1 MVQSENPVKMLWHEQ
16 TIIMFLRMM
25 EGMIAVQSFFYYNN
39 LQNQAQLASY
49 RMIYFQFLK
58 GHSHESF
65 LKGHSQESFLI
76 GHSQE
81 SFLKGHSH
89 ESFLIGH
96 SHESFLIGHSHESFY
111 RTLSREFLIGQSHE
125 SFLCTYVRGLYFA
138 TKTKIDDNLRKQLLG
153 LINPLF
159 LLVNLVAIN

>member
-1 MVQSENPVKMLWHEQ
+1 
-16 TIIMFLRMM
+16 MM
-25 EGMIAVQSFFYYNN
+25 EGMITVQSFFYYNN

-96 SHESFLIGHSHESFY
+96 SHESFLIGHSHESF
-111 RTLSREFLIGQSHE
+111 
-125 SFLCTYVRGLYFA
+125 LCTYVRGLYFA

-153 LINPLF
+153 SINPLF

>member
-16 TIIMFLRMM
+16 MIIMFLRMM

-49 RMIYFQFLK
+49 RMIYLQ
-58 GHSHESF
+58 
-65 LKGHSQESFLI
+65 
-76 GHSQE
+76 
-81 SFLKGHSH
+81 FLKGHSH

-96 SHESFLIGHSHESFY
+96 SHESFLTGH
-111 RTLSREFLIGQSHE
+111 SHE

>member
-1 MVQSENPVKMLWHEQ
+1 MVQSENPVKMLWHEEM
-16 TIIMFLRMM
+16 IIMFLRMM
-25 EGMIAVQSFFYYNN
+25 EGMITVQSFFYYNN

-49 RMIYFQFLK
+49 RMIYLQ
-58 GHSHESF
+58 
-65 LKGHSQESFLI
+65 
-76 GHSQE
+76 
-81 SFLKGHSH
+81 FLKGHSH

-96 SHESFLIGHSHESFY
+96 SHESFLIGH
-111 RTLSREFLIGQSHE
+111 SHE

>member
-1 MVQSENPVKMLWHEQ
+1 MVQSENPVKMLWHEHM
-16 TIIMFLRMM
+16 IILFLRMM

-96 SHESFLIGHSHESFY
+96 SHESFLIGHSHESF
-111 RTLSREFLIGQSHE
+111 
-125 SFLCTYVRGLYFA
+125 LCTYVRGLYFA

>member
-16 TIIMFLRMM
+16 MIIMFLRMM

-49 RMIYFQFLK
+49 RMIYLQFLK
-58 GHSHESF
+58 GHSH
-65 LKGHSQESFLI
+65 
-76 GHSQE
+76 E

-96 SHESFLIGHSHESFY
+96 SHESFLIGH
-111 RTLSREFLIGQSHE
+111 SHE